1 MSPAPAALLRDPAE
15 AGRWLRARLA
25 AGAELSADSRSIEP
39 GDGFIA
45 MPGERHDG
53 RDYIAQAQARG
64 AAAVAFDAVGGVQ
77 PMPGVPAIAVADL
90 RREAGPVAA
99 EFYRQPSAR
108 LRVVAIT
115 GTNGKTSC
123 SQWIAQGWAAMG
135 HRAGVV
141 GTLGPAVFGD
151 AAREFAAPSL
161 TTPDAVSLQRL
172 LAAFERSAIDTV
184 AIEASSIGIAQ
195 RRLAG
200 TQIEV
205 AVYTNLTRDHLDYHG
220 DMAAY
225 VAAKRRL
232 FADGQARAAVVNGN
246 DAHGA
251 TMLEAFAR
259 PGDAIVYGEAPLA
272 VPTGARRLEAVRIS
286 EHGESLDLVI
296 DGDWG
301 RFDVHLGLLGRFNAA
316 NALAVAGTWLALG
329 AEVDAVAAALAGLV
343 PVTGRM
349 QMLRVTGAPLVV
361 IDYAHTP
368 DALGQALGALRPV
381 AGARAGALAC
391 VFGAGGDRDP
401 GKRPLMGRAVE
412 AGADRVVVTSDNPR
426 SESPQSI
433 ADAIRA
439 GLASD
444 PWLVELDRATAI
456 RLAIA
461 AADPAD
467 VVLIAGKGHEQWQE
481 IDGRRLHF
489 SDVEIAAA
497 ALRDREGRR

>member
-1 MSPAPAALLRDPAE
+1 MSPATSAFARDPAE
-15 AGRWLRARLA
+15 AGRWLRAQLA
-25 AGAELSADSRSIEP
+25 DDAELSADSRDIGP

-53 RDYIAQAQARG
+53 RDYIAQARARG
-64 AAAVAFDAVGGVQ
+64 AAAVAYDPAGGRR
-77 PMPGVPAIAVADL
+77 PPSGVPAIAVAGL
-90 RREAGPVAA
+90 RREAGQVAA
-99 EFYRQPSAR
+99 EYYGHPSSR

-123 SQWIAQGWAAMG
+123 SQWVAQGWAAIG
-135 HRAGVV
+135 RRAGVV

-151 AAREFAAPSL
+151 IAGEFAAPSL
-161 TTPDAVSLQRL
+161 TTPDAVSMQRL
-172 LAAFERSAIDTV
+172 LAAFERGAVDVV
-184 AIEASSIGIAQ
+184 AIEASSIGIEQ

-200 TQIEV
+200 TGIEV

-220 DMAAY
+220 DMDAY

-232 FADGQARAAVVNGN
+232 FADGQARTAVVNGN

-251 TMLEAFAR
+251 SMLAAFDR

-272 VPTGARRLEAVRIS
+272 VPAGARRLEAVDII
-286 EHGESLDLVI
+286 EHGESLELAI

-301 RFDVHLGLLGRFNAA
+301 RFDVRLGLLGRFNAS
-316 NALAVAGTWLALG
+316 NALAVAGAWLALG
-329 AEVDAVAAALAGLV
+329 IEVDAVAAALAGLV

-349 QMLRVTGAPLVV
+349 QMLRVADAPLVV

-368 DALGQALGALRPV
+368 DALAQALGALRPV
-381 AGARAGALAC
+381 ARARAGTLAC

-412 AGADRVVVTSDNPR
+412 TGADRVVLTSDNPR
-426 SESPQSI
+426 SESPQAI

-439 GLASD
+439 GLAND
-444 PWLVELDRATAI
+444 PWLIELDRATAI

-481 IDGRRLHF
+481 IEGRRQAF
-489 SDVEIAAA
+489 SDVEVAAA
-497 ALRDREGRR
+497 ALRDREGRG